1 MAGEEARKGQHM
13 NDQDDLEA
21 GISGSVFTQTPA
33 ELMRKQTA
41 KQLKEN
47 MNNKSLSK
55 NVCKEIVDVIEFG
68 VIESFDRKYFVIKIG
83 TLYCPYLI
91 SSEIAVP

>member
-1 MAGEEARKGQHM
+1 M
-13 NDQDDLEA
+13 N
-21 GISGSVFTQTPA
+21 S
-33 ELMRKQTA
+33 
-41 KQLKEN
+41 
-47 MNNKSLSK
+47 KSLSK